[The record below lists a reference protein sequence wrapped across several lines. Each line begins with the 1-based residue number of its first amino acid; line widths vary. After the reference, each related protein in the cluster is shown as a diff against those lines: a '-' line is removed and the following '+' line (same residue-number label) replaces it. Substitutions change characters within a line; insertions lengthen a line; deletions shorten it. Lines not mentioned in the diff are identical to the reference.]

1 MMKGKKGFTL
11 TEVLVSVAIAGI
23 LVVAV
28 ATVFIRYQ
36 RLENRFEVKENIL
49 TEIENIYALY
59 TGSPAT
65 FPEDLKNNYNPNIEF
80 TDGKAILYYDGSF
93 RTIRQDASGNYLE
106 LEYSSETGEKGY
118 TLYSLKITANYQK
131 EIIKFTENP
140 SFERKIIVGGEN
152 EE

>member
-1 MMKGKKGFTL
+1 MRKNKKGFTL

-23 LVVAV
+23 LVVAI

-106 LEYSSETGEKGY
+106 LEYSSETGEERY